1 MTDIV
6 EQARRRAETLEALS
20 LVDVP
25 PQDKAS
31 MSWQVE
37 SVLAMRQAVRD
48 NVTMANEIEH
58 LRLSLSEAR
67 ATGRREG
74 LSEAAKIADA
84 LRDEQRKFQAH
95 ASANGFK
102 SEARDHES
110 MKFAAVHFA
119 AAIRAAMEKAE

>member
-58 LRLSLSEAR
+58 LRFSLSEAR

-74 LSEAAKIADA
+74 MEESAKIAQHVDLFDGDKLKNSDPRETCA
-84 LRDEQRKFQAH
+84 D
-95 ASANGFK
+95 
-102 SEARDHES
+102 
-110 MKFAAVHFA
+110 
-119 AAIRAAMEKAE
+119 AIRAAMEKAE

>member
-58 LRLSLSEAR
+58 LRFSLSEAR
-67 ATGRREG
+67 ATGRREAG
-74 LSEAAKIADA
+74 EECSKMLVNAAEQWEMYDEYERASEFRDLAD
-84 LRDEQRKFQAH
+84 
-95 ASANGFK
+95 
-102 SEARDHES
+102 
-110 MKFAAVHFA
+110 
-119 AAIRAAMEKAE
+119 AIRAAMEKEE

>member
-6 EQARRRAETLEALS
+6 EQARRRTETLEALS

-58 LRLSLSEAR
+58 LRFSLSEAR

-74 LSEAAKIADA
+74 MEAIIAIAEDYANDAMPESEYRRACADITEAA
-84 LRDEQRKFQAH
+84 
-95 ASANGFK
+95 
-102 SEARDHES
+102 
-110 MKFAAVHFA
+110 
-119 AAIRAAMEKAE
+119 RAALKEMGE